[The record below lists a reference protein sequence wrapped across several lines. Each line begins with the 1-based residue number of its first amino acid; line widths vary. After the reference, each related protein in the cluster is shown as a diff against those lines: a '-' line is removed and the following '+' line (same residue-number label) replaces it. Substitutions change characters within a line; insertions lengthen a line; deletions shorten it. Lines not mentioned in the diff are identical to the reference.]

1 MNQPCPQH
9 AHPRRLVQQPLSDLT
24 ARLRAQS
31 RKITGPRQAILDV
44 LRSHAIP
51 LTNRQI
57 HHALGK
63 SDCDLATIYRT
74 MHTLL
79 EMGLVRR
86 CDFGDGTARFEL
98 SDADDPRHHHHL
110 VCRVCNIVVEI
121 DACLPPQLE
130 ADLALRHGFSQIAH
144 HLQFFGVCPRC
155 KEHPDAAD
163 PAGLP
168 GRPGPR
174 REP

>member
-1 MNQPCPQH
+1 MNQPCHQH

-31 RKITGPRQAILDV
+31 RKVTGPRQAILDV

-57 HHALGK
+57 HSALGK

-79 EMGLVRR
+79 ETGLVRR

-98 SDADDPRHHHHL
+98 ADDDSRHHHPL
-110 VCRVCNIVVEI
+110 LCRACGIVVEI
-121 DACLPPQLE
+121 DACLPPQVE
-130 ADLALRHGFSQIAH
+130 ADLSRRHGFAQVSH
-144 HLQFFGVCPRC
+144 RLEFFGVCPRC
-155 KEHPDAAD
+155 QERP
-163 PAGLP
+163 PAP
-168 GRPGPR
+168 TSGRQP
-174 REP
+174 